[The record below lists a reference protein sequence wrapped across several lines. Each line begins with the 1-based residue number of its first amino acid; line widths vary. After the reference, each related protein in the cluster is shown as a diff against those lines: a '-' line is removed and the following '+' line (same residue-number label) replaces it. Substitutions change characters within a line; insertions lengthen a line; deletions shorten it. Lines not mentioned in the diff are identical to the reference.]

1 MRTASDDWS
10 ALRTL
15 QEDMFTAIDHP
26 AITCYDVQKQIDWY
40 CATLGMRVVASN
52 GQQPPSVMIGYDSA
66 VTGATMLEL
75 MPTREAGP
83 KPAEVARFAPGL
95 RHVALRVKDF
105 DQAYNALKAAGV
117 KFLMEPMTAV
127 GGGKI
132 VSFRDPEGNEL
143 QIVQR

>member
-1 MRTASDDWS
+1 
-10 ALRTL
+10 
-15 QEDMFTAIDHP
+15 MFTAIDHP
-26 AITCYDVQKQIDWY
+26 AITCYDVRKQIDWY
-40 CATLGMRVVASN
+40 CKTLGMQVVASN
-52 GQQPPSVMIGYDSA
+52 DKEPPSVMLGYDPSIK
-66 VTGATMLEL
+66 GGTMLEL

-83 KPAEVARFAPGL
+83 KPIDVARFAPGL
-95 RHVALRVKDF
+95 RHVALRVNDF
-105 DQAYNALKAAGV
+105 EQAYKALQNAGI